1 MQPTSLLD
9 PLELAR
15 TFGLTQA
22 DVAVRLRITPNGLK
36 YLASRPRHARRVRV
50 AVLEAILEQ
59 EKLAL
64 TVESLITTPALPPK
78 GDADSGEVS

>member
-1 MQPTSLLD
+1 MPPTNLLN

-15 TFGLTQA
+15 AFGLTQA
-22 DVAVRLRITPNGLK
+22 DVAMRLRITPNGVK
-36 YLASRPRHARRVRV
+36 YLASRPRHARRIRV

-64 TVESLITTPALPPK
+64 TVESLLVTPALPPA
-78 GDADSGEVS
+78 GDADSRGVP

>member
-1 MQPTSLLD
+1 MRPPSLLN
-9 PLELAR
+9 PLDLAR
-15 TFGLTQA
+15 AFGLTQA

-64 TVESLITTPALPPK
+64 TVESLLVTPALPPQ
-78 GDADSGEVS
+78 GDCPGA